1 MRNSRRMVQFNGS
14 HTGSH
19 ARIMEDR
26 QANMMIDGQE
36 LAATGR
42 ESTKG

>member
-1 MRNSRRMVQFNGS
+1 MGLILEVM
-14 HTGSH
+14 HE
-19 ARIMEDR
+19 IMEDR

-42 ESTKG
+42 ESAEG